1 MKLLVTIVA
10 LIVTL
15 KGSHS
20 RFPFLKQKPRNY
32 VCTGDNGEPL
42 ILTPYLE
49 SNRFQEAR
57 NAAEVHLD
65 AFQDV
70 VSYSGYF
77 NVDKENNASLFFWYF
92 PSANDYQNDPV
103 VLWLQGGPGSSSLY
117 GLFIENGPFA
127 VESDGSVSLREYS
140 WHKNHSLIF
149 IDQPVGTGF
158 SYTNNFYVTNQT
170 EVGNHLYDALTQFF
184 TLFPELQKNDFFI
197 SGESY
202 AGKYVPAIGY
212 TILKNNPTASLKI
225 NLQGLLIGNG
235 LSYPLYQMI
244 YGYFLYQI
252 GLTDKN
258 GVQTYNEIERM
269 IIELI
274 NKEDYAR
281 ATEVFNGFFDYF
293 ISDTGLENVYNFL
306 KQELDDPDYWE
317 TFLNSDEVRKA
328 LHVGNQVYSSQSDP
342 VYDSLKPDMMKS
354 VAPWISELLSN
365 YRILLY
371 NGQLD
376 IIVCYIS
383 TANYLQVL
391 DFDSTEEY
399 LNATRKV
406 WYVDDYVAGFS
417 KSAGNLTE
425 VMVRNAG
432 HMVPA
437 DQPKAAY
444 DLLYKFVRNI
454 RLA

>member
-1 MKLLVTIVA
+1 MYR
-10 LIVTL
+10 
-15 KGSHS
+15 G
-20 RFPFLKQKPRNY
+20 F
-32 VCTGDNGEPL
+32 
-42 ILTPYLE
+42 
-49 SNRFQEAR
+49 SNREITFAQEAR

-170 EVGNHLYDALTQFF
+170 E
-184 TLFPELQKNDFFI
+184 KNDFFI

-225 NLQGLLIGNG
+225 NLQGLL
-235 LSYPLYQMI
+235 
-244 YGYFLYQI
+244 I